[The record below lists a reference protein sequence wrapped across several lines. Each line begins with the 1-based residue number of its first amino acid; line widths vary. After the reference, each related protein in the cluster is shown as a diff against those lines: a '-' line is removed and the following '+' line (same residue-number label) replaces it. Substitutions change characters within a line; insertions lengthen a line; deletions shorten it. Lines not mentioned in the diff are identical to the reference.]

1 MPDSLFFTSNTWG
14 YMSSASITKNF
25 FGIIGRTAGDS
36 KGKML
41 AIFGGLGGL
50 YYLTLKT
57 LKATFVDPFRGKPN
71 NWGPV
76 WFQME
81 EVGVKSTGIVFLISF
96 LIGVILAFQTAHQL
110 ARLGAIDFV
119 GALVGVSVTRE
130 LGPLMTAIVMAGRV
144 GASFTAE
151 MGTMKVSDEILAL
164 ETMALNPIKF
174 LITPRFL
181 AILIMLPCLTV
192 MADFMGMLGGY
203 IIGTTTL
210 GINSI
215 PYIDNSIDAVKIMDI
230 VTGLIK
236 SVVFAVIIVMVGSYM
251 AFIIEGGAE
260 KVGQNTRQSVVVSM
274 ILIIVADLVFTALF
288 FYVT

>member
-1 MPDSLFFTSNTWG
+1 MA
-14 YMSSASITKNF
+14 SAHIAKNF
-25 FGIIGRTAGDS
+25 FGVIGRRAVESRG
-36 KGKML
+36 ML
-41 AIFGGLGGL
+41 IAVFGGLGGI

-57 LKATFVDPFRGKPN
+57 LSATFIDPFRGKPN
-71 NWGPV
+71 KWGPV
-76 WFQME
+76 WSQME
-81 EVGVKSTGIVFLISF
+81 EVGVKSTGIVFLITF
-96 LIGVILAFQTAHQL
+96 LIGVILAFQTAYQL
-110 ARLGAIDFV
+110 ARLGALDFV
-119 GALVGVSVTRE
+119 GALVGVAITRE

-164 ETMALNPIKF
+164 ETMALNPVKF

-181 AILIMLPCLTV
+181 AIVIMLPCLTI
-192 MADFMGMLGGY
+192 MADFMGILGGY
-203 IIGTTTL
+203 LVGTTTL
-210 GINSI
+210 GIHSV
-215 PYIDNSIDAVKIMDI
+215 PYIDNTLDAVKIVDI

-274 ILIIVADLVFTALF
+274 ILIIIADLVFTALF
-288 FYVT
+288 FYIT

>member
-1 MPDSLFFTSNTWG
+1 MA
-14 YMSSASITKNF
+14 SAQLTKNF
-25 FGIIGRTAGDS
+25 FGLLGRRVIES
-36 KGKML
+36 KSVL
-41 AIFGGLGGL
+41 VAVFGGLGGL
-50 YYLTLKT
+50 YFLTLKT
-57 LKATFVDPFRGKPN
+57 LSATFVDPFRGKPN
-71 NWGPV
+71 KWGPV

-81 EVGVKSTGIVFLISF
+81 EVGVKSMGIVFLITF
-96 LIGVILAFQTAHQL
+96 LIGVILAFQTAYQL
-110 ARLGAIDFV
+110 ERLGAIDFV
-119 GALVGVSVTRE
+119 GALVGVAITRE

-164 ETMALNPIKF
+164 ETMALNPVKF
-174 LITPRFL
+174 LITPRFI
-181 AILIMLPCLTV
+181 AIIIMLPCLTV

-203 IIGTTTL
+203 LVGTTTL
-210 GINSI
+210 GIHSV
-215 PYIDNSIDAVKIMDI
+215 PYIDNTLDAVKIVDI

-274 ILIIVADLVFTALF
+274 ILIIIADLVFTALF
-288 FYVT
+288 FFVT